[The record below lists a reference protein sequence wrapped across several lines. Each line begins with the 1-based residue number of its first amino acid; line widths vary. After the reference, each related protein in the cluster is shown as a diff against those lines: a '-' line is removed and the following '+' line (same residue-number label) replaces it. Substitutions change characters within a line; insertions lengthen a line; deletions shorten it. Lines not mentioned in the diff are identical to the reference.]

1 MNKDGL
7 NDNQEIFVREYLT
20 NGNNATAAY
29 IVAYPDCD
37 PDYAG
42 TQAGRLMDDSHAVR
56 KVIDREMQQLF
67 STYKITQERI
77 LQEMACLAFYDPDA
91 FYDDEGNPLPLS
103 EIPEDARR
111 AISGLDVEEL
121 WERDGRGN
129 VRVKSGNLRKLKVT
143 SKDKALEMLGRYH
156 KMFVDKSEV
165 DVRGEANVNVVSK
178 IDLDDRIAQI
188 LDEKVDAKVKEALDA
203 MLQ

>member
-20 NGNNATAAY
+20 NGNNATDAY

-37 PDYAG
+37 PEYAG
-42 TQAGRLMDDSHAVR
+42 DQACRFMKPEHPVR

-91 FYDDEGNPLPLS
+91 FYDNDGNPLPLS

-156 KMFVDKSEV
+156 KMFVDKKEIEHKGGFEPRV
-165 DVRGEANVNVVSK
+165 VR
-178 IDLDDRIAQI
+178 
-188 LDEKVDAKVKEALDA
+188 KVDLNERIEQLTGEGSENKEQLDA